1 MDAKLVKFGMHIP
14 HFILGV
20 LTKWH
25 IQIVLLLVA
34 ASFLSSDMF
43 EF

>member
-1 MDAKLVKFGMHIP
+1 MKFGMHIP
-14 HFILGV
+14 HVILGV

-25 IQIVLLLVA
+25 IQIMLLLTVV
-34 ASFLSSDMF
+34 SFLRSDMF